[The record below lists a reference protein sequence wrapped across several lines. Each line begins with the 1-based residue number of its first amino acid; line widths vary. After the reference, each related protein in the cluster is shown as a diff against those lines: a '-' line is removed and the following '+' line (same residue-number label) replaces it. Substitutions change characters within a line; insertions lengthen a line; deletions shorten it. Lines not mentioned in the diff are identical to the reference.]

1 MNKENILEVKQLHK
15 RFTSKNITVKA
26 VTDVSFTVKEGE
38 TIGIV
43 GESGCGKTTL
53 GRCIVRA
60 YEASEGEVWYRTRD
74 GQEVDFLK
82 VDKKQMKSLRKDIQM
97 IFQDPYSSLDPR
109 MTVLD
114 IIKEPLVANY
124 KKTMSDKEMN
134 DKVIS
139 IAAKVGLNTT
149 YLKRYP
155 HAFSGGQRQRIGIA
169 RALVVDPKIVI
180 CDEAVSALDVSV
192 QAQVIN
198 LLRDLQKEFHLTYL
212 FISHDL
218 SVVEY
223 ISNKVGVMYL
233 GRMVEYA
240 PTDALFSRPLHHG
253 GPAVRGNNPRS
264 QGADRAQP
272 PEGQNPQPRQPAFGL
287 LLPRALQLLLREVLP
302 RGAALCGG
310 GAGPL
315 RGLPPGVG
323 AQAARLRLRISPQS
337 CILQAKT
344 ASLPQRRDAV
354 CFSVQSLYPW
364 YSAAQSIRQGTGCP
378 VWSKAF
384 ISHRVSFG
392 PAHQRTVLS
401 VPRKRREPS
410 SPTISQSPP
419 VTASPSR

>member
-1 MNKENILEVKQLHK
+1 MNKDSILEVKKLHK

-26 VTDVSFTVKEGE
+26 VTDVSFSVAEGE

-60 YEASEGEVWYRTRD
+60 YQASEGEVWYRTRD
-74 GQEVDFLK
+74 GKELDFLK
-82 VDKKQMKSLRKDIQM
+82 ADKKTMKALRKDIQM

-114 IIKEPLVANY
+114 IIKEPLIANY

-139 IAAKVGLNTT
+139 IAEKVGLNTT

-218 SVVEY
+218 SVVEH

-240 PTDALFSRPLHHG
+240 PTDALFSRPLHPYTEALLSAVPVPDPTVQIDRIPLKG
-253 GPAVRGNNPRS
+253 EIPNPANPPSGCYFHERCS
-264 QGADRAQP
+264 YCCEKCSSEVPAYTEAEPGHFVACHRAA
-272 PEGQNPQPRQPAFGL
+272 EL
-287 LLPRALQLLLREVLP
+287 S
-302 RGAALCGG
+302 
-310 GAGPL
+310 L
-315 RGLPPGVG
+315 RGFEY
-323 AQAARLRLRISPQS
+323 
-337 CILQAKT
+337 K
-344 ASLPQRRDAV
+344 
-354 CFSVQSLYPW
+354 
-364 YSAAQSIRQGTGCP
+364 
-378 VWSKAF
+378 
-384 ISHRVSFG
+384 
-392 PAHQRTVLS
+392 
-401 VPRKRREPS
+401 
-410 SPTISQSPP
+410 
-419 VTASPSR
+419 

>member
-74 GQEVDFLK
+74 GKEVDFLK

-218 SVVEY
+218 SVVEH

-240 PTDALFSRPLHHG
+240 PTDALFSRPLHPYTEALLSAVPIPDPTVQIERIPLKG
-253 GPAVRGNNPRS
+253 EIPNPANPPSGCYFHERCSYCCEKCCHEVPPYVEAETGNFVAC
-264 QGADRAQP
+264 QRAS
-272 PEGQNPQPRQPAFGL
+272 EL
-287 LLPRALQLLLREVLP
+287 K
-302 RGAALCGG
+302 
-310 GAGPL
+310 L
-315 RGLPPGVG
+315 RGF
-323 AQAARLRLRISPQS
+323 
-337 CILQAKT
+337 
-344 ASLPQRRDAV
+344 D
-354 CFSVQSLYPW
+354 Y
-364 YSAAQSIRQGTGCP
+364 
-378 VWSKAF
+378 
-384 ISHRVSFG
+384 
-392 PAHQRTVLS
+392 
-401 VPRKRREPS
+401 E
-410 SPTISQSPP
+410 
-419 VTASPSR
+419 

>member
-1 MNKENILEVKQLHK
+1 MNKENILEVKRLHK

-218 SVVEY
+218 SVVEH

-240 PTDALFSRPLHHG
+240 PTDALFSRPLHPYTEALLSAVPIPD
-253 GPAVRGNNPRS
+253 PAIQIERIPLKGEIPNPANPPSGCYFHERCS
-264 QGADRAQP
+264 YCCEKCCHEVPPYVEAEPGHFVACHRAS
-272 PEGQNPQPRQPAFGL
+272 EL
-287 LLPRALQLLLREVLP
+287 K
-302 RGAALCGG
+302 
-310 GAGPL
+310 L
-315 RGLPPGVG
+315 RGF
-323 AQAARLRLRISPQS
+323 
-337 CILQAKT
+337 
-344 ASLPQRRDAV
+344 D
-354 CFSVQSLYPW
+354 Y
-364 YSAAQSIRQGTGCP
+364 
-378 VWSKAF
+378 
-384 ISHRVSFG
+384 
-392 PAHQRTVLS
+392 
-401 VPRKRREPS
+401 E
-410 SPTISQSPP
+410 
-419 VTASPSR
+419 

>member
-1 MNKENILEVKQLHK
+1 MNKESILEVKQLHK

-26 VTDVSFTVKEGE
+26 VTDVSFSVSEGE

-60 YEASEGEVWYRTRD
+60 YQASEGEVWYRTRD
-74 GQEVDFLK
+74 GRELDFLK
-82 VDKKQMKSLRKDIQM
+82 VDKKQMKALRKDIQM

-218 SVVEY
+218 SVVEH

-240 PTDALFSRPLHHG
+240 PTDALFSKPLHPYTEALLSAVPVPDPTVQIDRIPLKG
-253 GPAVRGNNPRS
+253 EIPNPANPPSGCYFHERCS
-264 QGADRAQP
+264 YCCEKCCNEVPAYKEAEPGHFVACQRA
-272 PEGQNPQPRQPAFGL
+272 EEL
-287 LLPRALQLLLREVLP
+287 T
-302 RGAALCGG
+302 
-310 GAGPL
+310 L
-315 RGLPPGVG
+315 RGFDY
-323 AQAARLRLRISPQS
+323 
-337 CILQAKT
+337 K
-344 ASLPQRRDAV
+344 
-354 CFSVQSLYPW
+354 
-364 YSAAQSIRQGTGCP
+364 
-378 VWSKAF
+378 
-384 ISHRVSFG
+384 
-392 PAHQRTVLS
+392 
-401 VPRKRREPS
+401 
-410 SPTISQSPP
+410 
-419 VTASPSR
+419 